1 VSQWSN
7 NKHVY
12 QPTVVSVSWHYENPT
27 KHFGLVQSGHHYH
40 LVDEICS
47 RHDMAEKCLIWH

>member
-1 VSQWSN
+1 VEQQQ
-7 NKHVY
+7 HVY